1 MSAEAKKQIRN
12 ETINLLNR
20 YQEESDLD
28 EEELVKA
35 CTDGINEWLNEEIV
49 SFEADSDEDLPE
61 GFIEIEEE

>member
-1 MSAEAKKQIRN
+1 MSAEAKKQIKN

-28 EEELVKA
+28 EEEIVEA
-35 CTDGINEWLNEEIV
+35 CTAGINKWLGEEVV
-49 SFEADSDEDLPE
+49 SFEEDTDEDLPE